1 MAEKRYKKLKTAPQL
16 QKLLE
21 QHYAQAKYFRFGTP
35 LAWVTSGAPVEIIR
49 AMDIFPVYPE
59 NYGAL
64 CGARGA
70 TAALC
75 QTAEAR
81 GYSPDLCAYAR
92 SSMGMMADAKH
103 APLGG
108 LPRPDV
114 LITCSNICGTVLKW
128 YEAAARHYGAPL
140 FILDTPFIHDDSG
153 EPTKHAVDYVAA
165 QLEEMI
171 AFLEKHTRRKLSKE
185 RLLETGMRASD
196 AVNLWRDV
204 RELCRAR
211 PSPLNAP
218 DLFLNMAPIVTIRG
232 TKECVQFYRALKA
245 EVEERVAQKVSALPE
260 EKYRLLWDNIAIW
273 HHLYRFY
280 NLFVDYGA
288 CFVVDTYTGGWAM
301 RMESGEPIEAIARTY
316 TQVFLN
322 QSLHVRARNMVD
334 LVERFQVDGFV
345 MHSNRSC
352 KPYSVG
358 QYDIRRIVTEQTG
371 RPGLVIEADHCDPRA
386 YAEEAIQARIQ
397 TFMEALKEKTR
408 AS

>member
-1 MAEKRYKKLKTAPQL
+1 MAERRYKKLKTAPYL
-16 QKLLE
+16 RRLLE
-21 QHYAQAKYFRFGTP
+21 QHYTSAKYFRFGKP
-35 LAWVTSGAPVEIIR
+35 LAWLTSGAPVEIIR
-49 AMDIFPVYPE
+49 AMGIVPVYPE

-64 CGARGA
+64 CGARGGA
-70 TAALC
+70 LALC
-75 QTAEAR
+75 QTAETH

-92 SSMGMMADAKH
+92 SSVGMMLDAKS

-140 FILDTPFIHDDSG
+140 FILDTPFIHEESG
-153 EPTKHAVDYVAA
+153 EPTPHAVAYVAA

-171 AFLEKHTRRKLSKE
+171 AFLEQRTRRKLSKE
-185 RLLETGMRASD
+185 KLLETASLASD

-218 DLFLNMAPIVTIRG
+218 DLFLNMAPIVILRG
-232 TKECVQFYRALKA
+232 TKECVQFYRALKEQVA
-245 EVEERVAQKVSALPE
+245 ERVAQKVSALPE

-280 NLFVDYGA
+280 NFFVAYGA

-301 RMESGEPIEAIARTY
+301 RMDGGEPIEALARTY
-316 TQVFLN
+316 TSVFLN
-322 QSLHVRARNMVD
+322 QSLQTRARDMVD
-334 LVERFQVDGFV
+334 LVERFEVDGFV

-358 QYDIRRIVTEQTG
+358 QYDIRRIVTERTG
-371 RPGLVIEADHCDPRA
+371 RPGLIIEADHCDPRA
-386 YAEEAIQARIQ
+386 YAEEPIKAQIQ
-397 TFMEALKEKTR
+397 TFMEGLKER
-408 AS
+408 VG